1 MPDPVDGASASISD
15 ILAMAEDPA
24 YHRVTTATVAFVP
37 QALRDEHAE
46 LDALLPTLVTDTID
60 EHPDRARVAARVIEL
75 EDEMAA
81 KSVTFR
87 FRSIGHRAWA
97 DLLRKHPPTREQL
110 AKRRDLDHNPE
121 TFPYEA
127 LAVSCIDPVMSVDE
141 VRRLEASPAFDVQ
154 AWNRVWD
161 ACLRANVADVAPKSL
176 AAGLIHRQ
184 SGGSATTASRK
195 GSRGRSSSAA
205 S

>member
-1 MPDPVDGASASISD
+1 MGEHDDDGQQSIGD

-24 YHRVTTATVAFVP
+24 YHRVATATVPFVA

-60 EHPDRARVAARVIEL
+60 EHPERARVVARILEI

-97 DLLRKHPPTREQL
+97 DLLRKHPPTRDQL
-110 AKRRDLDHNPE
+110 AKRRDMDHNPE
-121 TFPYEA
+121 TFPYA
-127 LAVSCIDPVMSVDE
+127 AIAASCIEPVMTVDE
-141 VRRLEASPAFDVQ
+141 VKRLEASPAFDVQ
-154 AWNRVWD
+154 AWNQLWG
-161 ACLRANVADVAPKSL
+161 ACLEANVAAVAPKSL

-195 GSRGRSSSAA
+195 ASRGRSSSAA